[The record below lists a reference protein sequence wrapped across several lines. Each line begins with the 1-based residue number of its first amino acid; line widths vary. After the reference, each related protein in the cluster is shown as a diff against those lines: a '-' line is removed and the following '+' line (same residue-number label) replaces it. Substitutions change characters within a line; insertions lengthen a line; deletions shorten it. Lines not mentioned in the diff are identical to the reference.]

1 MAKRFTLEFSAAI
14 EIVGVNPYVLVDDE
28 RARTLRPGWR
38 RPMPVLVRINGRPD
52 SPWRTNMMPVGNGE
66 FYLYLHGG
74 MRKSA
79 DVKVNDVVAIS
90 LSFDDSYRNGP
101 LHETPDW
108 FESALSSDA
117 TVLAHWEGLAPS
129 RRKEVLRY
137 FAGLK
142 TDDAKKRNLVQVL
155 RVLSGARERFMGR
168 DWIDGQ

>member
-1 MAKRFTLEFSAAI
+1 VVKRPTLEFSAAI
-14 EIVGVNPYVLVDDE
+14 EIVGANPYVLVDDE
-28 RARTLRPGWR
+28 RARKLRPGWR

-79 DVKVNDVVAIS
+79 DAKVKDVVAIS

-108 FESALSSDA
+108 FESALGSDA
-117 TVLAHWEGLAPS
+117 KIMANWEGLAPS
-129 RRKEVLRY
+129 RQKEVLRY

-142 TDDAKKRNLVQVL
+142 TDDSKKRNLVQVL